1 MRRMK
6 ERKGGVMARRDALK
20 TLAAAGAAGPL
31 ACAVDR
37 GGAQPM
43 ARFFTVAERYYRVT
57 HDAVRRYDP
66 HHLILGDRW
75 EANAPLPEEV
85 VRAALPHV
93 DVLSFQCFGTADN
106 IATKM
111 RQWADFAKR
120 PVLLADAAGHIRAPG
135 DTGWPP
141 TADRQHDADHY
152 RRTMDALWQIPQSVG
167 YHLCGAHIR
176 NNARR
181 YGFRD
186 RTNAVIPETV
196 EGIRAVNADVHRRTT
211 GL

>member
-1 MRRMK
+1 
-6 ERKGGVMARRDALK
+6 MARRDALK

-93 DVLSFQCFGTADN
+93 DVLSFQCFGTTDN

-152 RRTMDALWQIPQSVG
+152 RRTMDALGQIPQSVG